1 MLNLSAL
8 FYTEVEFEPCL
19 FGNLNLRDQD
29 RLEIAGAKN
38 DVRMALRDGIPRVY
52 AAEGHPGKVP
62 QPRFFTQGSWAYK
75 TLNAPAQAPQQAD
88 VDDGCYLP
96 LSFLNQTDS
105 PSVAAADFFGMAEK
119 ALAELVKEKGW
130 KQSRKPTCI
139 RVEINHLAHIDI
151 PLYAIPDNE
160 FETLVKAENALRASM
175 EGIRNFAEAA
185 MDSWEDLPKTKV
197 LLAHRDDGWIHS
209 DPRPVKEWFVDQ
221 VDARGEQLRRVV
233 RYIKAYRDWTWK
245 SGGPSSILLMAA
257 AAPLFV
263 KQDRRDDQAL
273 VDVVKQL
280 PAALRKGVNNPI
292 NDKESL
298 TDRLRKGSD
307 EVDLVEE
314 AASRFEDLGRRLQ
327 AALDAG
333 NAEQACSWLQG
344 LFGPRF
350 PDRPDRVKVSPV
362 AAAGV
367 AAAIAAS
374 PAIAGPNELV
384 GRTRAG

>member
-1 MLNLSAL
+1 M
-8 FYTEVEFEPCL
+8 
-19 FGNLNLRDQD
+19 
-29 RLEIAGAKN
+29 
-38 DVRMALRDGIPRVY
+38 
-52 AAEGHPGKVP
+52 
-62 QPRFFTQGSWAYK
+62 
-75 TLNAPAQAPQQAD
+75 
-88 VDDGCYLP
+88 
-96 LSFLNQTDS
+96 
-105 PSVAAADFFGMAEK
+105 
-119 ALAELVKEKGW
+119 
-130 KQSRKPTCI
+130 
-139 RVEINHLAHIDI
+139 
-151 PLYAIPDNE
+151 
-160 FETLVKAENALRASM
+160 
-175 EGIRNFAEAA
+175 
-185 MDSWEDLPKTKV
+185 
-197 LLAHRDDGWIHS
+197 
-209 DPRPVKEWFVDQ
+209 
-221 VDARGEQLRRVV
+221 

-307 EVDLVEE
+307 EVDLVED

>member
-8 FYTEVEFEPCL
+8 FYTEIESEPCL
-19 FGNLNLRDQD
+19 FGNLDLREED
-29 RLEIAGAKN
+29 RKDIAEAKN
-38 DVRMALRDGIPRVY
+38 EVRIALRDGIPRVY
-52 AAEGHPGKVP
+52 AADGHPGKVP

-75 TLNAPAQAPQQAD
+75 TLNAPAQSPQQAD

-105 PSVAAADFFGMAEK
+105 PSIAAEIFFGVAEK
-119 ALAELVKEKGW
+119 ALANLVKDKGW
-130 KQSRKPTCI
+130 KLSGKPTCI
-139 RVEINHLAHIDI
+139 RVEISDRSHIDI

-160 FETLVKAENALRASM
+160 FETLVKAENARRASL
-175 EGIRNFAEAA
+175 EGIHIFVEAA
-185 MDSWEDLPKTKV
+185 IDSWEDLPKTKV
-197 LLAHRDDGWIHS
+197 LLAHREEGWMHS

-221 VDARGEQLRRVV
+221 VETKGEQLRRVV

-257 AAPLFV
+257 ASPLFV
-263 KQDRRDDQAL
+263 KQDLRDDQAL

-280 PAALRKGVNNPI
+280 PSALRMGVCNPI
-292 NDKESL
+292 NPRESL
-298 TDRLRKGSD
+298 TDRLRAVSD
-307 EVDLVEE
+307 EVDLVEQ
-314 AASRFEDLGRRLQ
+314 AALRFEDLGRRLQ

-333 NAEQACSWLQG
+333 NADQACTWLQG

-350 PDRPDRVKVSPV
+350 PDRPDRVTAGSV
-362 AAAGV
+362 ASGV